1 MTLTEILV
9 IAGGLLLG
17 YWLVSVLLP
26 TLFQGKNKKAPNP
39 EPGPYSWNEPSGA
52 GTESSASHPSKPD
65 EISTTLKWFEILE
78 IEETASVRE
87 IEVAYKTQI
96 SQYHPDKVARMGIE
110 IRKLAE
116 TRSKAI
122 NAAYDEAMSGR

>member
-1 MTLTEILV
+1 MTFTEILV
-9 IAGGLLLG
+9 IAGGLVLG

-26 TLFQGKNKKAPNP
+26 TLFQGKNKSPNP
-39 EPGPYSWNEPSGA
+39 EPGPHSWNEPSGA
-52 GTESSASHPSKPD
+52 GTESSSSHRPKPD
-65 EISTTLKWFEILE
+65 ETSTPLKWFEILG
-78 IEETASVRE
+78 IDETASAKE
-87 IEVAYKTQI
+87 IDLAYKTQI

-122 NAAYDEAMSGR
+122 NAAYNEAMSGR